1 MGWDIYVLGIPVH
14 MVKDFGIRQA
24 GQAGHG
30 EAVKSFS

>member
-1 MGWDIYVLGIPVH
+1 MGGDIYVFGITVH

-24 GQAGHG
+24 GQAGPG